1 MKKNNKKFVWLV
13 LIIVV
18 VCAVLVYAF
27 FFKKEKAVIT
37 EVKVIDNIDKYDYV
51 LYENKTKLY
60 NDNFENL
67 KAVLNSETVD
77 YDEYAKVISKLFVI
91 DFYDLDSKVTNTD
104 IGGLQFIYP
113 TEKDSFVNASKNT
126 MYKYVES
133 NVYGN
138 RKEKLPSVKSV
149 EVTNL
154 KNEKFESE
162 KVSDENAYI
171 TTLSIDYVVDLEYPK
186 EVTLTIVHSDNKLY
200 IVEVK

>member
-1 MKKNNKKFVWLV
+1 
-13 LIIVV
+13 
-18 VCAVLVYAF
+18 
-27 FFKKEKAVIT
+27 
-37 EVKVIDNIDKYDYV
+37 
-51 LYENKTKLY
+51 
-60 NDNFENL
+60 
-67 KAVLNSETVD
+67 
-77 YDEYAKVISKLFVI
+77 
-91 DFYDLDSKVTNTD
+91 
-104 IGGLQFIYP
+104 
-113 TEKDSFVNASKNT
+113 

-171 TTLSIDYVVDLEYPK
+171 TTLSVDYVVDLEYPK
-186 EVTLTIVHSDNKLY
+186 EVILTIVHSDNKLY